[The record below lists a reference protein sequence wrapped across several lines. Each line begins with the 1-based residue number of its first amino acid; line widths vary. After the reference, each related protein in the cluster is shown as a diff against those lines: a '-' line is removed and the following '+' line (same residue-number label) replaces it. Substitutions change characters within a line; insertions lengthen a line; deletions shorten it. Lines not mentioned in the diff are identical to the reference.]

1 MSSKFS
7 AFGVGEGW
15 ILLWSRERLLFSVF
29 SYVVCLS
36 SLGNQTK
43 KASQSQGSRAASN
56 GLSPCGT
63 KAW

>member
-7 AFGVGEGW
+7 AIGVGEGW
-15 ILLWSRERLLFSVF
+15 IFFWSREGLLFYVF

-36 SLGNQTK
+36 SLGDQTK
-43 KASQSQGSRAASN
+43 KASQSKGSRAASN

-63 KAW
+63 EAW